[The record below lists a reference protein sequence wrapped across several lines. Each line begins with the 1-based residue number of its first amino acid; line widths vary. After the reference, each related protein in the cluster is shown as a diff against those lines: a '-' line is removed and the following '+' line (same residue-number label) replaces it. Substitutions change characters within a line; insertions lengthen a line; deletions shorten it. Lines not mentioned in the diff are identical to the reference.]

1 MELIRRTSVA
11 FVLAAILVPS
21 IFASSVGASTS
32 TKGQEKKAAH
42 EYVLAYHHWIVANNA
57 TINRENSSSPSV
69 SEAGWKADITAY
81 QNFDKALLKIKFP
94 KLVQPEVQILLN
106 ANAQLESYGG
116 DAAVNTNNT
125 SVYNSI
131 LSQFESEDAKFT
143 AADHVI
149 REDLRISN

>member
-1 MELIRRTSVA
+1 MESRRRASLA
-11 FVLAAILVPS
+11 LVLPAILILS
-21 IFASSVGASTS
+21 IFVSSVGASAS
-32 TKGQEKKAAH
+32 TKNLKKMASH

-57 TINRENSSSPSV
+57 TLNRVNSSNHSISM
-69 SEAGWKADITAY
+69 AGWNADITAY
-81 QNFDKALLKIKFP
+81 EKFDTALLKIKFP

-106 ANAQLESYGG
+106 ANAQLESYGRH
-116 DAAVNTNNT
+116 AAVNTDNT

-149 REDLRISN
+149 REDLGISN